1 MWNVVRKT
9 GGFIACCTTALLLL
23 MAPLGAIAQ
32 EVLDGQLRLN
42 ADGSGTS
49 ELRLNLPE
57 DLPIEDVVSS
67 FEEAGYGY
75 VQFEDLGSG
84 DYRISADF
92 DDLNDVFIDTW
103 HPLSDGSVEVVIYA
117 WIDFLPPDLYLAFAL
132 GAEGYTMTVHL
143 PGPVQE
149 TDGRKQSA
157 NTVVFGEQGGT
168 VTYQSTSAPPTES
181 PPPSPSPTMHSPV
194 PSTAPPSV
202 TPRPTNTVLPSVTP
216 RLADTSSG
224 GVAWW
229 VWLIVGIGA
238 ALLLTVLFLVFLL
251 VRRPQSPSISRGRF
265 CTNCGAREEGSS
277 RFCSSCGK
285 PLNG

>member
-1 MWNVVRKT
+1 MRNVILKS
-9 GGFIACCTTALLLL
+9 GCFLGCCFVAMLLLI
-23 MAPLGAIAQ
+23 APQDATAQ
-32 EVLDGQLRLN
+32 DVLDGQVLDGQLRLN

-49 ELRLNLPE
+49 ELRLYLPE
-57 DLPIEDVVSS
+57 DLTIEDVASS

-75 VQFEDLGSG
+75 VEFEDLGSG

-92 DDLNDVFIDTW
+92 DDLNEIFIDSR
-103 HPLSDGSVEVVIYA
+103 HRLSDGSVEVLIYA
-117 WIDFLPPDLYLAFAL
+117 WMDFLPPDLYFFFV

-143 PGPVQE
+143 PGPIRE

-157 NTVVFGEQGGT
+157 DTVVFGEQGGT
-168 VTYQSTSAPPTES
+168 VTYQSSSASPTES

-194 PSTAPPSV
+194 PSTVPPSA
-202 TPRPTNTVLPSVTP
+202 TPRPTNG
-216 RLADTSSG
+216 SSG

-238 ALLLTVLFLVFLL
+238 ALLLTVLFVVLFRA
-251 VRRPQSPSISRGRF
+251 RRSQSPSISRGRF
-265 CTNCGAREEGSS
+265 CTNCGARGEGSS

-285 PLNG
+285 PFAG

>member
-9 GGFIACCTTALLLL
+9 GGFIACCAGALLLL
-23 MAPLGAIAQ
+23 MAPPGAIAQ
-32 EVLDGQLRLN
+32 EVLDGQLQLN
-42 ADGSGTS
+42 ADGSGIS

-57 DLPIEDVVSS
+57 DLYIEDVVSS

-75 VQFEDLGSG
+75 VEFENLGSG

-92 DDLNDVFIDTW
+92 DDLNEIFIDTW
-103 HPLSDGSVEVVIYA
+103 HPLSDGSVEVLIYA

-132 GAEGYTMTVHL
+132 GAEDYTMTVHL
-143 PGPVQE
+143 PSPILE

-157 NTVVFGEQGGT
+157 NTVVFGEQGGK
-168 VTYQSTSAPPTES
+168 VTFQSTGAPPTES
-181 PPPSPSPTMHSPV
+181 LPPSPRTTIHSPL
-194 PSTAPPSV
+194 PSTGPPSA
-202 TPRPTNTVLPSVTP
+202 TPKPPN
-216 RLADTSSG
+216 AGSG

-238 ALLLTVLFLVFLL
+238 ALLLTVLFLVFFL
-251 VRRPQSPSISRGRF
+251 VRRPVTPSISRGRF
-265 CTNCGAREEGSS
+265 CTNCGARGEGSN

>member
-1 MWNVVRKT
+1 MRNVVLKS
-9 GGFIACCTTALLLL
+9 GCFLGCCFVALLLL
-23 MAPLGAIAQ
+23 MAPPVATAQ

-49 ELRLNLPE
+49 ELRLYLPE
-57 DLPIEDVVSS
+57 DLTIEDVASS

-75 VQFEDLGSG
+75 VEFEDLGSG

-92 DDLNDVFIDTW
+92 DDLNEIFIDSR
-103 HPLSDGSVEVVIYA
+103 HRLSDGSVEVLIYA
-117 WIDFLPPDLYLAFAL
+117 WMDFLPPDLYFFFV

-143 PGPVQE
+143 PGPIRE

-157 NTVVFGEQGGT
+157 DTVVFGEQGGT
-168 VTYQSTSAPPTES
+168 VTYQSSSASPTES

-194 PSTAPPSV
+194 PSTVPPSA
-202 TPRPTNTVLPSVTP
+202 TPRPTNG
-216 RLADTSSG
+216 SSG

-238 ALLLTVLFLVFLL
+238 ALLLTVLFVVLFRA
-251 VRRPQSPSISRGRF
+251 RRSQSPSISRGRF
-265 CTNCGAREEGSS
+265 CTNCGARGEGSS

-285 PLNG
+285 PFAG